1 VHELSLSRAIG
12 QIATRAAA
20 GRRVTRV
27 EVDCGALRQ
36 VVPETLTRCWGL
48 TVEGTALAGSELVVN
63 PIPAVIRCAAC
74 GAETRLDWP
83 ILRCGRCDST
93 EVTLLSGEEF
103 LVRSIDVG
111 T

>member
-12 QIATRAAA
+12 QIVVRAAA

-48 TVEGTALAGSELVVN
+48 TVEGTPLAGAALVVN
-63 PIPAVIRCAAC
+63 PIPAVVSCAVC
-74 GAETRLDWP
+74 RAETQLDWP
-83 ILRCGRCDST
+83 VLRCGECAST
-93 EVTLLSGEEF
+93 DVTLLSGEEF
-103 LVRSIDVG
+103 LVRSIDVE